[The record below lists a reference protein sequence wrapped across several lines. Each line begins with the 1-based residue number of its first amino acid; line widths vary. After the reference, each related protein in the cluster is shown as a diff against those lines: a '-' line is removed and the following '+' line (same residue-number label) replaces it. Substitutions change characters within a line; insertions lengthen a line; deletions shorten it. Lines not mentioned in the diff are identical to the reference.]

1 MPTPVQYGVRQP
13 GEPVLRD
20 FQHASRLYRESDLR
34 LAPKTKF
41 LYHVVFNINSNALK
55 NLGFKY
61 RHQNEINMLVKT
73 AELPKFTIQSETLNP
88 TLISFEMIS
97 SPTTVAIGVSNTS
110 S

>member
-61 RHQNEINMLVKT
+61 RHQNEINMLVKITTIT
-73 AELPKFTIQSETLNP
+73 AIPAQQILLVLTI
-88 TLISFEMIS
+88 EML
-97 SPTTVAIGVSNTS
+97 
-110 S
+110 